1 MIEHMD
7 KLRVFMEQ
15 GGGVLWAIMGLSML
29 MWVLILERYLYF
41 YSVIPQ
47 LRDSLRYNC
56 SQQLQQCSFEKRQ
69 YVINRIRDTYA
80 ADYSSRVRRY
90 LHPIR
95 VLSTALPLLGLL
107 GTVSGMIKTF
117 DAISLFGSGNVRA
130 MAMGISQALFTTMAG
145 LVTALSG
152 VYFSAHLDSRARLET
167 QRFRNSLRNDA

>member
-1 MIEHMD
+1 MIDYLE
-7 KLRVFMEQ
+7 KLRIFMEH
-15 GGGVLWAIMGLSML
+15 GGGVLWAIMVLSVL

-41 YSVIPQ
+41 YTAMPQ
-47 LRDSLRYNC
+47 LSIRLHGYWA
-56 SQQLQQCSFEKRQ
+56 QQLRQCSFDQGQ
-69 YVINRIRDTYA
+69 YVITRIRDAYA
-80 ADYSSRVRRY
+80 ADFASRLRRF

-117 DAISLFGSGNVRA
+117 DAMTLFGSGNVRA
-130 MAMGISQALFTTMAG
+130 MATGISQALFTTMAG

-152 VYFSAHLDSRARLET
+152 VYFSAHLDSRARLEI